1 MRRCRPLLGT
11 FVEIMIKDQMEA
23 FHTELISEAFASIE
37 LVQKLMGFH
46 QHQSELSKINH
57 AAHLRPI
64 QIHPWTAQVLLA
76 AKDIHRHS
84 RGLFDCGIG
93 HRLIAAGLLPQHL
106 SLEQI
111 HFGGL
116 ADLEFLEPH
125 LIYSRRPIRLD
136 LGGIAKGFAVDQAVQ
151 ILQAGGI
158 AGGVVNA
165 GGDLRVFGDAA
176 ETIFLRDPE
185 GRRPPIDIGKL
196 QNGAI
201 ATSGL
206 YFARRDSWFPS
217 HIINPTANSLEQI
230 HHEFLGSYSVLAQE
244 CIYADALTKVF
255 ILSENAHHA
264 CLDHFKAKAIRIA
277 A

>member
-1 MRRCRPLLGT
+1 MKRCRPLLGT
-11 FVEIMIKDQMEA
+11 YVEIVIKDEMKA
-23 FHTELISEAFASIE
+23 FHGQVISEAFLTIE
-37 LVQKLMGFH
+37 LVQNLMGFH
-46 QHQSELSKINH
+46 QDKSELSKMNH

-76 AKDIHRHS
+76 AKDVHHHS
-84 RGLFDCGIG
+84 GGLFDCGIG

-106 SLEQI
+106 SPEQN

-116 ADLEFLEPH
+116 ADVEFLEPH

-136 LGGIAKGFAVDQAVQ
+136 LGGIAKGFAVDLAVQ
-151 ILQAGGI
+151 ILQTAGI
-158 AGGVVNA
+158 ARGVVNA
-165 GGDLRVFGDAA
+165 GGDLRVFGDEPEA
-176 ETIFLRDPE
+176 ILLRDPN
-185 GRRPPIDIGKL
+185 GHKPPIEIGKL

-206 YFARRDSWFPS
+206 YFSSRDSRTPS
-217 HIINPTANSLEQI
+217 HIINPTANSPEQI
-230 HHEFLGSYSVLAQE
+230 HHAFLGSYSVLAQE

-264 CLDHFKAKAIRIA
+264 CFDYFKAKPIRIDA
-277 A
+277 